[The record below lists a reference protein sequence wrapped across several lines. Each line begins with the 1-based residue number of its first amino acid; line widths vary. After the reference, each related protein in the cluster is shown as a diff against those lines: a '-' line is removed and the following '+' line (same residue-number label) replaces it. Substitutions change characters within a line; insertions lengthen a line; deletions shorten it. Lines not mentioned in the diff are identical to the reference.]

1 MKQIFFFR
9 ALRRPSLSYNIG
21 EPGSIVLIGI
31 DINRWII
38 NCCVCTLWGCCV
50 GGVAVAQNPCT
61 RAVVVSPDRSGMLH
75 ATVAAHEAV
84 GPRHFGGRQLLI
96 GEM

>member
-1 MKQIFFFR
+1 M
-9 ALRRPSLSYNIG
+9 
-21 EPGSIVLIGI
+21 LIGI

-38 NCCVCTLWGCCV
+38 NCCVCTLPGCCV

-75 ATVAAHEAV
+75 ATVAAHAHEAV
-84 GPRHFGGRQLLI
+84 GRRRFGGRQLLI